1 MGPVV
6 PTATGPRTRP
16 ASAPPVGSRAANVGG
31 SVPERPDLSLEEMQ
45 DGARRMGAAAAGAN
59 ATADGLAA
67 LGVGT
72 AVLVGV
78 LGRARGVRVEPL
90 LTTMVSTVAHAMSSE
105 IVTYDGAPATPNP
118 GIELRGLGARYRIYD
133 TTDGEVFLAAP
144 GEPEW
149 DTLADA
155 LAEHVDLRADARF
168 ATESDRVT
176 HDAALIEVLTR
187 VFVTRSKVEW
197 ERDLLAADCACVAVT
212 MDPLES
218 VMLSEVFG
226 RASGYIADVVHP
238 TFDEHPRL
246 APTVRFSR
254 STTRAGAGQLKG
266 AHTDAILEELGY
278 DDDARADLRARE
290 IVA

>member
-1 MGPVV
+1 
-6 PTATGPRTRP
+6 
-16 ASAPPVGSRAANVGG
+16 
-31 SVPERPDLSLEEMQ
+31 
-45 DGARRMGAAAAGAN
+45 MGAAAAGAN

-78 LGRARGVRVEPL
+78 LGRARGARVDPL

-105 IVTYDGAPATPNP
+105 IVTYDGAPATPSP
-118 GIELRGLGARYRIYD
+118 GVELRGFGARYRIYD
-133 TTDGEVFLAAP
+133 TADGEVFLAAP

-155 LAEHVDLRADARF
+155 LADHVDLRADPRF
-168 ATESDRVT
+168 ATEAERVA
-176 HDAALIEVLTR
+176 HDAALVEVPTS
-187 VFVTRSKVEW
+187 VFATRSKAEW
-197 ERDLLAADCACVAVT
+197 ERDLLAADCACVAVA
-212 MDPLES
+212 MEPLET
-218 VMLSEVFG
+218 VMLSEDFG

-254 STTRAGAGQLKG
+254 STTQAGAGQLKG

-278 DDDARADLRARE
+278 DEAARADLRTRE